1 MNFKTILANVHG
13 DSYYFHRLVE
23 SAFPNQKKA
32 FFKHNDTLVVYS
44 EKGPICTYT
53 SDVILTETTE
63 FNINA
68 LLKNP
73 TKMFTLE
80 VNPVRRSRETGNYV
94 KVDAND
100 VNDWLKHKAEKFG
113 CEVVQSFTQRSFWD
127 VFEQGSKGRTIS
139 LHCYILNGI
148 MKITNPELFTEKY
161 FSGIGQGKAFGY
173 GLVQML
179 N

>member
-44 EKGPICTYT
+44 EKGPVSTYT
-53 SDVILTETTE
+53 SDVILAETTE
-63 FNINA
+63 FNIDS
-68 LLKNP
+68 LLRNSS
-73 TKMFTLE
+73 KMFTLE
-80 VNPVRRSRETGNYV
+80 VNPTRRSRETGKYV
-94 KVDAND
+94 KVEAKD
-100 VNDWLKHKAEKFG
+100 VNDWLKRKVEEIG

-127 VFEQGSKGRTIS
+127 VFEQGGKGRTIS
-139 LHCYILNGI
+139 MHCHILNGI
-148 MKITNPELFTEKY
+148 MKITNPELFIEKY

-173 GLVQML
+173 GLINFL